1 MTQSPTT
8 HMTIRRFYAPP
19 SAFGEPN
26 LTLDEDET
34 RHLRD
39 VLRLKAGDAAHVFD
53 GEGKEFSCTIET
65 IEKRKTIL
73 TINKEVTP
81 SSPESPL
88 DLALASVLLKGDKL
102 DLVVQKAVE
111 LGVNRFI
118 PMTSARCDV
127 KVGDAAK
134 RADRWRRIAMES
146 TKQCGR
152 AKLMHVADVTEYS
165 KLLDET
171 DDAAVARIHF
181 SERDG
186 ESFDAVSGSARILAF
201 IGPEGGWDDAE
212 LAKAAAAGIRSITF
226 GGRIMKADTA
236 AIAIASI
243 LQHRFGDVN

>member
-1 MTQSPTT
+1 MTT
-8 HMTIRRFYAPP
+8 RRFYAPP
-19 SAFGEPN
+19 AAITAAGVS
-26 LTLDEDET
+26 LDEDET

-39 VLRLKAGDAAHVFD
+39 VLRLKVGDAANVFD
-53 GEGKEFSCTIET
+53 GEGREYACNIET
-65 IEKRKTIL
+65 IEKRKSL
-73 TINKEVTP
+73 LKINEEVAP

-88 DLALASVLLKGDKL
+88 DLTIASVLLKGDKL

-134 RADRWRRIAMES
+134 RADRWRRIAMEA

-171 DDAAVARIHF
+171 NDADLTRIHF

-186 ESFDAVSGSARILAF
+186 EGFDAVAGSIRILAF

-212 LAKAAAAGIRSITF
+212 LDKASAAGIRSITF
-226 GGRIMKADTA
+226 GGRVMKADTA

-243 LQHRFGDVN
+243 LQHRFGDIN

>member
-1 MTQSPTT
+1 MI
-8 HMTIRRFYAPP
+8 MTIRRFYSPP
-19 SAFGEPN
+19 SAFSTSTI
-26 LTLDEDET
+26 TLDEDET

-39 VLRLKAGDAAHVFD
+39 VLRLKVGDTAHVFD
-53 GEGKEFSCTIET
+53 GEGKEFACTVEA
-65 IEKRKTIL
+65 IEKRKSTL
-73 TINKEVTP
+73 TIKSEVTP

-88 DLALASVLLKGDKL
+88 DLTIASVLLKGDKL
-102 DLVVQKAVE
+102 DVVVQKAVE

-134 RADRWRRIAMES
+134 RADRWRRIAMEA

-171 DDAAVARIHF
+171 NDANLTRIHF

-186 ESFDAVSGSARILAF
+186 ESFDAVSGATRILAF

-212 LAKAAAAGIRSITF
+212 LEKAAAAGIRSITF

-236 AIAIASI
+236 AITVASI

>member
-1 MTQSPTT
+1 MTV
-8 HMTIRRFYAPP
+8 RRFFASPDQF
-19 SAFGEPN
+19 SAGTI
-26 LTLDEDET
+26 TLDEDET

-39 VLRLKAGDAAHVFD
+39 VLRLKVGDAANVFD
-53 GEGKEFSCTIET
+53 GEGKEFACTIT
-65 IEKRKTIL
+65 SVEKRRSIL
-73 TINKEVTP
+73 KIYQEVTP

-88 DLALASVLLKGDKL
+88 DLTIASVLLKGDKL

-111 LGVNRFI
+111 LGVNKFI

-134 RADRWRRIAMES
+134 RADRWRRIAMEA

-152 AKLMHVADVTEYS
+152 AKLMQVADVTEYS

-171 DDAAVARIHF
+171 NDADLTRIHF

-186 ESFDAVSGSARILAF
+186 ESFDVVSGSTRILAF

-212 LAKAAAAGIRSITF
+212 LEKAAVSGIRSITF

-236 AIAIASI
+236 AVAIASI
-243 LQHRFGDVN
+243 LQHRFGDVH

>member
-1 MTQSPTT
+1 
-8 HMTIRRFYAPP
+8 MTIRRFYSPP
-19 SAFGEPN
+19 SNFSAS
-26 LTLDEDET
+26 TVALDEDET

-39 VLRLKAGDAAHVFD
+39 VLRLKIGDTAHVFD
-53 GEGKEFSCTIET
+53 GEGKEFACTVES
-65 IEKRKTIL
+65 IEKRRSVLKV
-73 TINKEVTP
+73 NEEVTP
-81 SSPESPL
+81 SSPESSL
-88 DLALASVLLKGDKL
+88 DLTIASVLLKGDKL

-134 RADRWRRIAMES
+134 RADRWRRIAMEA

-165 KLLDET
+165 RLLDET
-171 DDAAVARIHF
+171 NDPDLTRIHF

-186 ESFDAVSGSARILAF
+186 ESFDSVSGSTRILAF
-201 IGPEGGWDDAE
+201 IGPEGGWDDSE
-212 LAKAAAAGIRSITF
+212 LEKAAASGIRSITF

-236 AIAIASI
+236 AITIASI

>member
-1 MTQSPTT
+1 MTV
-8 HMTIRRFYAPP
+8 RRFYAPTDQF
-19 SAFGEPN
+19 SAG
-26 LTLDEDET
+26 TVALDEDET

-39 VLRLKAGDAAHVFD
+39 VLRLKVDDTAHVFD
-53 GEGKEFSCTIET
+53 GEGKEFACTVESV
-65 IEKRKTIL
+65 EKRRSIL
-73 TINKEVTP
+73 KVNEEVSP

-88 DLALASVLLKGDKL
+88 DLTIASVLLKGDKL

-111 LGVNRFI
+111 LGVNKFI
-118 PMTSARCDV
+118 PMISARCDV

-134 RADRWRRIAMES
+134 RADRWRRIAMEA

-152 AKLMHVADVTEYS
+152 AKLMQVANVTEYS
-165 KLLDET
+165 KLLNET
-171 DDAAVARIHF
+171 NDAALTRIHF

-186 ESFDAVSGSARILAF
+186 ESFDAVSGSTRILAF

-212 LAKAAAAGIRSITF
+212 LEKAAAAGIRSITF

-236 AIAIASI
+236 AIAITSI

>member
-1 MTQSPTT
+1 MTT
-8 HMTIRRFYAPP
+8 RRFYASP
-19 SAFGEPN
+19 SQFDGG
-26 LTLDEDET
+26 LVILDEDET

-39 VLRLKAGDAAHVFD
+39 VLRLKAGDSANVFD
-53 GEGKEFSCTIET
+53 GERREFECRIDAV
-65 IEKRKTIL
+65 EKRQVRLMIE
-73 TINKEVTP
+73 NEVTP

-88 DLALASVLLKGDKL
+88 DLSVAAVLLKGEKL

-127 KVGDAAK
+127 KVADPSK
-134 RADRWRRIAMES
+134 RSARWKRIAMEA

-152 AKLMHVADVTEYS
+152 ARLMQIEEVVDFRELIDRTAGEDIT
-165 KLLDET
+165 
-171 DDAAVARIHF
+171 RIQF

-186 ESFDAVSGSARILAF
+186 ESFDAVEGAKKILAL

-212 LAKAAAAGIRSITF
+212 IEKASAAGITSITF
-226 GGRIMKADTA
+226 GGRILKADTA
-236 AIAIASI
+236 AISIASI